1 MLYNVT
7 KKNTVVEKL
16 RIAKNFKERFWGL
29 MFRKRLPANEG
40 LMLLDCNGI
49 HTCFM
54 RFAIDVV
61 FMDINHQVISIR
73 EKIKPWKNSGFIKK
87 AYITLELPAGTV
99 SNKDISIGDILI
111 LD

>member
-7 KKNTVVEKL
+7 RKNTVVENLK
-16 RIAKNFKERFWGL
+16 IAKNFRERFWGL
-29 MFRKRLPANEG
+29 MFRKKLPTDEG
-40 LMLLDCNGI
+40 LMLLGCNGI

-99 SNKDISIGDILI
+99 SKKEISVGDILI

>member
-7 KKNTVVEKL
+7 KKNTVIENL

-29 MFRKRLPANEG
+29 MFKKRISPNEG

-49 HTCFM
+49 HTYFM

-61 FMDINHQVISIR
+61 FMDINHQVISIK

-99 SNKDISIGDILI
+99 NKKDISVGDILI